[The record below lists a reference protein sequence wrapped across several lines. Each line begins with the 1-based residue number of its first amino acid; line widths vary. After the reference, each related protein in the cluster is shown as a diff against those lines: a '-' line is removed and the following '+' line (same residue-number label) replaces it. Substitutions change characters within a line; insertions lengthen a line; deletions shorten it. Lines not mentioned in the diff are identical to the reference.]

1 MLYYPNN
8 SHALKRGTGELFFAK
23 QLDCINFHF
32 RFKSYFTLYARH
44 TRPHTNNCH
53 HYKIYC
59 MNILEIKVLKGPN
72 YWSVRRPKLI
82 QMKLALEEMEQRPTD
97 TIEGFTERLENLFP
111 TLIEHRCSV
120 GTRGGFF
127 ERVRTGT
134 WMGHVIEHIALE
146 IQTLAGMDTGFGRTR
161 TANDG
166 PGVYYVCFTYME
178 EDAGVFAA
186 KAAVRIAQALTDN
199 VEYNIEDDIQKLREI
214 RENTRLGPSTGCIV
228 EEAAKR
234 NIPYIR
240 LNKQSLV
247 QLGYGVHQ
255 KRIRATIASTTSN
268 IAVDIAGD
276 KEETKLLLSAAEI
289 PVPGGTVVKT
299 IEALKDAVEKYTYPL
314 VIKPIDGNHG
324 KGNTTNIVNWEQSVK
339 AFEAAQVY
347 GRNVIVEKFITGFDF
362 RCLVINNK
370 FICAALRTP
379 ASVVGDGKN
388 NIQYL
393 IDETNKDSRRGFA
406 HEKVLTQ
413 ITVDGST
420 MKMLEDKG
428 YTLDTIPAK
437 DERVLL
443 KTTANLS
450 TGGTSIDVTDE
461 VHPANVFMCERISKI
476 IGLDIC
482 GIDIMATDLRTPVNE
497 NGGAVLE
504 VNAAPGFRMHIEPAE
519 GLGRNVAE
527 PVIDMLFPKGS
538 VGRIP
543 IIAITG
549 TNGKTTTTRLTAHI
563 AKCAGKKVGY
573 TTSDGVYI
581 QNQLMMKGD
590 CTGPLSSAFVLKD
603 PTVDFAVLECARG
616 GILKAGLAFQ
626 HCDVGVVTN
635 VAADHIGLG
644 GINSIQQMAKVKA
657 VVPETV
663 FPHGYAILNAEDDL
677 VYAMRTDLKCNVGLF
692 SMNEHSPRI
701 KEHCARGGLATVFEN
716 GYITIMKGN
725 WKIRVMPA
733 KDIPLT
739 YEGKAIHNIANCLP
753 AVLATYL
760 YRDITIEDIRQ
771 GLQTFIPGESLTP
784 GRLNFFHFKNI
795 TFLADFAHNPHGLKL
810 LCDFIS
816 KLDYKRK
823 IGVISGTGD
832 RRDEDIMELGE
843 ISAQYFDEII
853 IRCDKNLR
861 GRTADEI
868 ISLLQQG
875 IAKVKPQVPTKV
887 IANENEALE
896 YIYEHQVPGALY
908 TIMCDVVAGALDKIK
923 ELKAREETATG

>member
-1 MLYYPNN
+1 M
-8 SHALKRGTGELFFAK
+8 K
-23 QLDCINFHF
+23 
-32 RFKSYFTLYARH
+32 
-44 TRPHTNNCH
+44 
-53 HYKIYC
+53 
-59 MNILEIKVLKGPN
+59 ILEIKILRGPN
-72 YWSVRRPKLI
+72 YWSVRRTKLI
-82 QMKLALEEMEQRPTD
+82 QMKLDLEELEQRPTNSID
-97 TIEGFTERLENLFP
+97 GFRQRLEKMFP
-111 TLIEHRCSV
+111 TMIEHRCSV

-127 ERVRTGT
+127 QRVDEGT

-146 IQTLAGMDTGFGRTR
+146 LQTLAGMDVGFGRTR
-161 TANDG
+161 TANEKE
-166 PGVYYVCFTYME
+166 GVYYVCFTYME
-178 EDAGVFAA
+178 EDAGVYAA
-186 KAAVRIAQALTDN
+186 RASVRIAEALIDN
-199 VEYNIEDDIQKLREI
+199 TTYDLDEDIQKLREI
-214 RENTRLGPSTGCIV
+214 REDTRLGPSTGCIV
-228 EEAAKR
+228 DEAAKR

-268 IAVDIAGD
+268 IAVDIACD
-276 KEETKLLLSAAEI
+276 KEETKLLLEAAEI
-289 PVPGGTVVKT
+289 PVPRGTVIRT
-299 IEALKDAVEKYTYPL
+299 EEGLKDAIEKFGYPL

-324 KGNTTNIVNWEQSVK
+324 KGNTTNITTWEQATK
-339 AFEAAQVY
+339 ALEAAKQY

-379 ASVVGDGKN
+379 ASVMGDGVHDIKW
-388 NIQYL
+388 L
-393 IDETNKDSRRGFA
+393 IAETNKDPRRGYG

-413 ITVDGST
+413 ITIDQFT
-420 MKMLEDKG
+420 QKMLDDAKI
-428 YTLDTIPAK
+428 TLEHVPAK
-437 DERVLL
+437 GERVLL
-443 KTTANLS
+443 KPTANLS
-450 TGGTSIDVTDE
+450 TGGTSTDVTDE
-461 VHPANVFMCERISKI
+461 VHPANIFMFERMAKI

-482 GIDIMATDLRTPVNE
+482 GIDVMATDLRTPVAE
-497 NGGAVLE
+497 NGGAILE

-519 GLGRNVAE
+519 GLPRNVAE

-538 VGRIP
+538 EGRIP
-543 IIAITG
+543 IIAVTG

-563 AKCAGKKVGY
+563 AKTARKKVGY

-581 QNQLMMKGD
+581 QNQMMMKGD
-590 CTGPLSSAFVLKD
+590 CTGPISSTFVLKD

-616 GILKAGLAFQ
+616 GILKNGLAFNN
-626 HCDVGVVTN
+626 CDVAIVTN

-644 GINSIQQMAKVKA
+644 GINTVEQMAKVKA

-677 VYAMRTDLKCNVGLF
+677 VYAMKDGLKCNIALF
-692 SMNEHSPRI
+692 SMDENNARL
-701 KEHCARGGLATVFEN
+701 KAHCAAGGLATVYEN
-716 GYITIMKGN
+716 GFVSIMKGN
-725 WKIRVMPA
+725 WKIRVMAA

-739 YEGKAIHNIANCLP
+739 YEGKAVHNIANCLP
-753 AVLATYL
+753 AIMATYL
-760 YRDITIEDIRQ
+760 YRDITIDDIKL
-771 GLQTFIPGESLTP
+771 GLQTFMPGEALTP

-810 LCDFIS
+810 LGDFVS

-832 RRDEDIMELGE
+832 RRDEDIRALGE

-861 GRTADEI
+861 GRTAEEI
-868 ISLLQQG
+868 IDLLKEG
-875 IAKVKPQVPTKV
+875 INKVNPKLPTLT

-896 YIYEHQVPGALY
+896 YIYANQIHGALY

-923 ELKAREETATG
+923 ELKAREQAM